1 MSHDPSHGFSATKVF
16 IGLFVLTMLEVG
28 WAFLPFATWAVWGGL
43 IVFALWKG
51 FLIFTYFMHMRFEG
65 WIVKG
70 FLLPTIPLMA
80 IVVFAVM
87 PDVSFNKKIKYPVGS
102 MVDAR
107 TGEVMQVM
115 DPPRDPRALTGDA
128 QAAPA
133 AGAGR

>member
-1 MSHDPSHGFSATKVF
+1 MAHDQDHGFSANR
-16 IGLFVLTMLEVG
+16 ILLGLCLLTALEVG
-28 WAFLPFATWAVWGGL
+28 WSFLTFATWAVWGGL

-51 FLIFTYFMHMRFEG
+51 FLIFTYFMHMKFEG

-87 PDVSFNKKIKYPVGS
+87 PDVSFNHSTKYPIGS

-107 TGEVMQVM
+107 TGEVMQTM
-115 DPPRDPRALTGDA
+115 DPPRPMTAETRAK
-128 QAAPA
+128 A
-133 AGAGR
+133 AGSGD